1 MLLNGSC
8 KLHLDDGKVK
18 ETVVLDD
25 PSRAV
30 HIGPMV
36 WHELTDFTPQAVILV
51 IASTLY
57 DEAEYLRDY
66 EAFKSAVAGR
76 QT

>member
-1 MLLNGSC
+1 
-8 KLHLDDGKVK
+8 
-18 ETVVLDD
+18 
-25 PSRAV
+25 
-30 HIGPMV
+30 MV

-66 EAFKSAVAGR
+66 EAFKIAVAGR